1 MTTKAA
7 TILIVDDE
15 LANRKLLE
23 ALLQPEGYQTRS
35 AANGEEALASVTQ
48 FPPDLIVLDI
58 MMPGMD
64 GYDVA
69 NRLKANSATA
79 SIPIIMVTANIDR
92 DARMAGLNAGAEEFL
107 TKPVDRAELWL
118 RVRNLLRLKA
128 FNDFLH
134 NNSLLL
140 EDQVQARTA
149 DLERLA
155 HYDALSGLPNRVLFF
170 QTLKKTLARSHDA
183 GWSVAVLFIDVDY
196 FKNVNDTLG
205 HAFGD
210 ELLAQLANR
219 LLDCVRLRD
228 TVGRLGGDEFGVIL
242 PMKDGQQGAMTV
254 ANKIRAALREP
265 FNLNGYEVMVTVSLG
280 IAVHPDDATDPE
292 TLIRYADTA
301 MYQAKEAG
309 RDTFRFFTAQMNT
322 DVLVRLELESALRK
336 AIEDREFELH
346 YQPKVG
352 LATGDIVGVEA
363 LLRWQ
368 RPGHGLVCPKDFI
381 PVLEQTGLIVDVGR
395 WVIAAACRQVALWL
409 QSGVGPV
416 QVSVNVSSRQF
427 VEGDLQG
434 DVINAI
440 EANSISANLIELEL
454 TESSLMADT
463 DRTIAILGSLKRR
476 GVTISID
483 DFGTGYSSLA
493 YLSRFP
499 IDKLKIDIDFIREI
513 TDEFDDAVIAL
524 TIIRLAQSLKLDVIA
539 EGVETAAQLAYLQRH
554 GCDQVQGYYFS
565 RPLSVCEMEQML
577 RGNKPA
583 PMTNG
588 EAHKPPSALVLTGA
602 PVLASH
608 LSPVDEHA

>member
-1 MTTKAA
+1 MTTSTA

-15 LANRKLLE
+15 LTNRKLLE
-23 ALLQPEGYQTRS
+23 TLLRPEGYQTRS
-35 AANGEEALASVTQ
+35 AASGEEALASVAQ
-48 FPPDLIVLDI
+48 LAPDLIVLDI

-64 GYDVA
+64 GYEVA
-69 NRLKANSATA
+69 NNLKANPVTAT
-79 SIPIIMVTANIDR
+79 IPIIMVTANVDR
-92 DARMAGLNAGAEEFL
+92 DARLAGLNAGAEEFL

-128 FNDFLH
+128 LNDLLH
-134 NNSLLL
+134 NNSRLL
-140 EDQVQARTA
+140 EDQVQERTA

-155 HYDALSGLPNRVLFF
+155 HYDPVTTLPNRVLFF
-170 QTLKKTLARSHDA
+170 DTLKKTMARSHDT

-196 FKNVNDTLG
+196 FKNINDTLG

-210 ELLAQLANR
+210 ELLAQFANR

-228 TVGRLGGDEFGVIL
+228 TVGRLGGDEFAMIL
-242 PMKDGQQGAMTV
+242 VMEDGQQGAAAV
-254 ANKIRAALREP
+254 ATKIRACLREP
-265 FNLNGYEVMVTVSLG
+265 FNLKGYEVTATASIG
-280 IAVHPDDATDPE
+280 IAVYPDDATDPE
-292 TLIRYADTA
+292 TLIKYADTA

-322 DVLVRLELESALRK
+322 DVLVRLELETALRK
-336 AIEDREFELH
+336 AVDNDEFELH

-352 LATGDIVGVEA
+352 LTNGDIVGVEA

-368 RPGHGLVCPKDFI
+368 RPGHGLVSPKDFI

-395 WVIAAACRQVALWL
+395 WVIATACRQVSLWL
-409 QSGVGPV
+409 QSGIGPV
-416 QVSVNVSSRQF
+416 QISVNVSGRQF
-427 VEGDLQG
+427 VEGDLRS
-434 DVINAI
+434 DVICAI
-440 EANSISANLIELEL
+440 EDNGISADLIELEL

-463 DRTIAILGSLKRR
+463 ERTITTLGALKRR

-513 TDEFDDAVIAL
+513 KDEFDEAVIAL
-524 TIIRLAQSLKLDVIA
+524 SIIRLAHSLKLDVIA

-565 RPLSVCEMEQML
+565 RPLPVRAMDEML
-577 RGNKPA
+577 RDCKRAQESFHTPVRVSAPA
-583 PMTNG
+583 LVG
-588 EAHKPPSALVLTGA
+588 YPSA
-602 PVLASH
+602 
-608 LSPVDEHA
+608 VDDRG